1 MPSERVLAE
10 GDYEGNTA
18 MGEYRHPAPF
28 KPGLEEKI
36 VNTVMALA
44 ATVERDVGGGRVAAA
59 L

>member
-1 MPSERVLAE
+1 MAE

-36 VNTVMALA
+36 VDTVMALA
-44 ATVERDVGGGRVAAA
+44 ATVERDVRGGRVAAA